1 MISWHFQILKLK
13 KIFSMK
19 QIESQYTSIKRKKK
33 KILFTLTLPKKK
45 KKNSN
50 FIKKNIFCLET
61 IIADL

>member
-33 KILFTLTLPKKK
+33 KFYSHSHCQKKK
-45 KKNSN
+45 KKIQIS
-50 FIKKNIFCLET
+50 
-61 IIADL
+61 

>member
-1 MISWHFQILKLK
+1 MISWHFQILNQTLK

-45 KKNSN
+45 KKKIQIS
-50 FIKKNIFCLET
+50 
-61 IIADL
+61 

>member
-1 MISWHFQILKLK
+1 
-13 KIFSMK
+13 MK

-33 KILFTLTLPKKK
+33 NSIHTHIAKKKK

-50 FIKKNIFCLET
+50 LINKKIFCIET

>member
-33 KILFTLTLPKKK
+33 NSIHTHIAKKK
-45 KKNSN
+45 KKKFKFHKEKHILS
-50 FIKKNIFCLET
+50 
-61 IIADL
+61 

>member
-33 KILFTLTLPKKK
+33 NSIHTHIAKKK
-45 KKNSN
+45 KKFKFHKEKHILS
-50 FIKKNIFCLET
+50 
-61 IIADL
+61 